1 MRFLRG
7 RDGGGEEE
15 DKYHNQSKEARN
27 VDSLLSL
34 KVSFADFYVCDCFET
49 TVSTSCRKVVFRFCF
64 FLMQDSGSYSIAPE
78 SQSSEAR
85 GLELAFGQTSLSL
98 LHAKCADH
106 RLNYGTAGGTHGA
119 GRTQSFRQ
127 DWSSICQTLF

>member
-15 DKYHNQSKEARN
+15 DKYHSQSKEARN

-49 TVSTSCRKVVFRFCF
+49 TVSTSCRKVVCF
-64 FLMQDSGSYSIAPE
+64 F
-78 SQSSEAR
+78 
-85 GLELAFGQTSLSL
+85 F
-98 LHAKCADH
+98 
-106 RLNYGTAGGTHGA
+106 
-119 GRTQSFRQ
+119 F
-127 DWSSICQTLF
+127 